1 MNILLWKTC
10 FKKEYWE
17 YNKLLFW
24 LPFVM
29 AVIIFC
35 LPIIAFMLK
44 DTSQVPWLE
53 SLTHFSNI
61 TESQE
66 LASAFYAMAIG
77 VFIPFIT
84 IATIIQLY
92 YFLACLYDEKKDL
105 SIYFWRSLPVSDA
118 TTVIVKL
125 ITGTLLIPAIF
136 MLAATLTIVLFLLLG
151 FLFTIVLSIGFD
163 ISFWGAWTN
172 AGIIKTLFMAW
183 LNLIPSSLWLLPLF
197 AWLMLSSMFA
207 NKAPFLWAILPVV
220 FLFVIE
226 TLLVN
231 YGLLPH
237 FYLRELFKNYFGFS
251 PQLVTNQMRGMTQL
265 NFISVNALSS
275 KVSVIGVMV
284 AGGFL
289 YATYWLRKNK
299 SHA

>member
-1 MNILLWKTC
+1 MNILVWKTC

-24 LPFVM
+24 LPVAM
-29 AVIIFC
+29 AVLIFC
-35 LPIIAFMLK
+35 TPIIAFMLK

-53 SLTHFSNI
+53 TFTHFSKLS
-61 TESQE
+61 ESPE
-66 LASAFYAMAIG
+66 LAKAFFTITMG
-77 VFIPFIT
+77 VFIPFIV

-136 MLAATLTIVLFLLLG
+136 MLAATFTIALFLLLG
-151 FLFTIVLSIGFD
+151 FLFTSVLSIGFD
-163 ISFWGAWTN
+163 ISFWGAWVN
-172 AGIIKTLFMAW
+172 ASVIKTLFMAW

-197 AWLMLSSMFA
+197 TWLMLSSMFA
-207 NKAPFLWAILPVV
+207 NKAPFLWATLPIV

-226 TLLVN
+226 TLLVH
-231 YGLLPH
+231 YGVLSH
-237 FYLRELFKNYFGFS
+237 FYLIEVFRNYFGIS
-251 PQLVTNQMRGMTQL
+251 QLSVTHHMRDMSQL
-265 NFISVNALSS
+265 SSVSVNVLSS
-275 KVSVIGVMV
+275 KVSVIGIIV
-284 AGGFL
+284 AAVFL
-289 YATYWLRKNK
+289 YVTYWLRKNK

>member
-1 MNILLWKTC
+1 MNISVWKTC

-24 LPFVM
+24 LPLAM
-29 AVIIFC
+29 AALIFC
-35 LPIIAFMLK
+35 TPIIAFMLK

-53 SLTHFSNI
+53 TFTNFSNLA
-61 TESQE
+61 ESPE
-66 LASAFYAMAIG
+66 LAKAFFTITMG
-77 VFIPFIT
+77 VFIPFIV

-118 TTVIVKL
+118 TTIIVKL

-136 MLAATLTIVLFLLLG
+136 MFAATLTIALFLLLC

-163 ISFWGAWTN
+163 ISFWAAWTN
-172 AGIIKTLFMAW
+172 AGVFKTLFMAW

-207 NKAPFLWAILPVV
+207 NKAPFLWATLPIV
-220 FLFVIE
+220 FLFVLE
-226 TLLVN
+226 TLFVH
-231 YGLLPH
+231 YGLLSD
-237 FYLRELFKNYFGFS
+237 FYLIEMFRNYFGIS
-251 PQLVTNQMRGMTQL
+251 QQSVTHQMGDMSQLSSV
-265 NFISVNALSS
+265 SVNVLSS
-275 KVSVIGVMV
+275 KVSVTGVIV
-284 AGGFL
+284 AAVFL
-289 YATYWLRKNK
+289 YFTYWLRKNK